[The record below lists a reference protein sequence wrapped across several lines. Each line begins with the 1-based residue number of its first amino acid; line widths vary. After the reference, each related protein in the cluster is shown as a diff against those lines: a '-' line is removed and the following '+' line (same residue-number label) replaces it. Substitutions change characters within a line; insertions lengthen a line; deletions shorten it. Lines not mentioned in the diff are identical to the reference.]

1 MARPEDVKYT
11 PTHEWARVEGDV
23 ATFGITDHAVEA
35 LGDLAFVDLPEPGA
49 SVKKGER
56 FGEIE
61 STKAV
66 ADLVSPLSGEV
77 VEVNREAAE
86 NLELVSSSP
95 FGDGWLVRVR
105 LADPGETASLL
116 SAAEYEDRLAAEER

>member
-86 NLELVSSSP
+86 NLALVSSSP
-95 FGDGWLVRVR
+95 FEDGWLVRVR
-105 LADPGETASLL
+105 LADPGEAASLL

>member
-1 MARPEDVKYT
+1 MARPEHLKYT
-11 PTHEWARVEGDV
+11 PTHEWARVEGDM
-23 ATFGITDHAVEA
+23 ATVGITDHAVGA
-35 LGDLAFVDLPEPGA
+35 LGDLAFLDLPEPGA
-49 SVKKGER
+49 SVRKGER

-66 ADLVSPLSGEV
+66 ADLLAPLSGEV

-95 FGDGWLVRVR
+95 FGEGWLVRIR
-105 LADPGETASLL
+105 IADPKEAASLL
-116 SAAEYEDRLAAEER
+116 SAAEYEERVAAEEH